1 MYHTRDVVIA
11 ADISPT
17 MISVLRIWNLSE
29 IFPHTNVWNSTFRI
43 IGNVA
48 KNVVSVTLSPR
59 KNRK

>member
-1 MYHTRDVVIA
+1 MYHTRDVLIA
-11 ADISPT
+11 ADISPII
-17 MISVLRIWNLSE
+17 ISVHRIWNLSE